1 MSEHTLELG
10 DHELHHLGEVLL
22 GDEVNAIDDDL
33 DGGACL
39 PDAAEGL
46 DGV

>member
-10 DHELHHLGEVLL
+10 DHVLHHLGEVLL

-33 DGGACL
+33 EWSL
-39 PDAAEGL
+39 PAGRRQGL